1 MVNGYKEM
9 VLQKLWENQHPMS
22 FDELSDDVFPFG
34 NEMDRFRTKLYE
46 LIRDGYVYKRNGV
59 YGLTEKAIIGIRE
72 NNDDV

>member
-1 MVNGYKEM
+1 MVNGYKEG
-9 VLQKLWENQHPMS
+9 VVQDLWTKKHPMS
-22 FDELSDDVFPFG
+22 FDELSYDIAQC
-34 NEMDRFRTKLYE
+34 EIDRFRTKLYE